1 MNVLPPLVAVIL
13 GVFAYW
19 LNRQLGGPA
28 VFNTIIIVVVAIVV
42 LIWLLA
48 TLGVLGDLYLGPPV
62 ADVD

>member
-19 LNRQLGGPA
+19 LNRQLAGPA

-42 LIWLLA
+42 VIWLLA
-48 TLGVLGDLYLGPPV
+48 TLGVLGDLYIGSP
-62 ADVD
+62 AVDID